1 MKKAAFPIDLSMLTE
16 LEIKQFRDDP
26 STLFEGD
33 TDVAL
38 YLRFSSEKQKEQSI
52 EGQLRDC
59 ISYCKAFHYR
69 ISAIYVDRSKSA
81 KTAKNRV
88 HFQRMIEESTR
99 HEWKYVVVWKL
110 DRFARNRNDS
120 AVYKARLKKNGVRV
134 ISATEAISEQ
144 PEGIILEAVL
154 EGMAEFYSAEL
165 SQKVSRGMRESAIK
179 GMSVGGTLPLGYKI
193 ENKRYV
199 IDPITAPIAQEAFE
213 RYANGETV
221 AEICNRF
228 NDLGYKT
235 VRGGPFNKNSFH
247 RMFRN
252 ERYIGVYT
260 HGDVRH
266 ETGMMPALIDR
277 SIWDAVQDR
286 LGNMVHAPGK
296 GKAKESY
303 MLTGKLFCGHCGE
316 MMVGESGRGK
326 NGKNY
331 YYYSCIG
338 RKKLRECDKKPVK
351 KDWIERIVAEDA
363 MALMTDDIIEE
374 LADVAVKQAKAD
386 MEANTIIPALKQ
398 ELKETEDSIDNIV
411 SMIEK
416 GVASDRLAKRLT
428 QLEKDQKSL
437 EKRIALEMK
446 DVVILEKP
454 IVIHWLKQF
463 THGDIE
469 NPTFQRQIINLLIN
483 TVTVW
488 DDPDGYFTITTTYNL
503 MRNNKKS
510 VKVKIP
516 SNATAAT
523 GSAFSDLV
531 TTGSPLEANPNPII
545 VMGMVFA
552 QTRKHRQP

>member
-1 MKKAAFPIDLSMLTE
+1 MKKAAFPIDLYMLTE

-33 TDVAL
+33 THVAL

-154 EGMAEFYSAEL
+154 DGMAEFYSAEL

-221 AEICNRF
+221 AAIRNRF
-228 NDLGYKT
+228 N
-235 VRGGPFNKNSFH
+235 VRG
-247 RMFRN
+247 
-252 ERYIGVYT
+252 
-260 HGDVRH
+260 
-266 ETGMMPALIDR
+266 
-277 SIWDAVQDR
+277 
-286 LGNMVHAPGK
+286 
-296 GKAKESY
+296 
-303 MLTGKLFCGHCGE
+303 
-316 MMVGESGRGK
+316 
-326 NGKNY
+326 
-331 YYYSCIG
+331 
-338 RKKLRECDKKPVK
+338 
-351 KDWIERIVAEDA
+351 
-363 MALMTDDIIEE
+363 
-374 LADVAVKQAKAD
+374 
-386 MEANTIIPALKQ
+386 
-398 ELKETEDSIDNIV
+398 
-411 SMIEK
+411 
-416 GVASDRLAKRLT
+416 
-428 QLEKDQKSL
+428 
-437 EKRIALEMK
+437 
-446 DVVILEKP
+446 
-454 IVIHWLKQF
+454 
-463 THGDIE
+463 
-469 NPTFQRQIINLLIN
+469 
-483 TVTVW
+483 
-488 DDPDGYFTITTTYNL
+488 
-503 MRNNKKS
+503 
-510 VKVKIP
+510 
-516 SNATAAT
+516 
-523 GSAFSDLV
+523 
-531 TTGSPLEANPNPII
+531 
-545 VMGMVFA
+545 
-552 QTRKHRQP
+552 